1 MKHCSFLRRALPVAV
16 LAAVL
21 CTAGMP
27 ASALLSG
34 GQNAAPAVSAFS
46 KNGPITQEIAFTRAD
61 FRVEGDAALES
72 VIVDRLPDAGAGVLT
87 LGGQLLG
94 EGDVVSMAAVD
105 GLRFAPAAVPTS
117 STTDFVFTP
126 VFSDGATGEPVT
138 VGLYLLAGE
147 NSTPV
152 AENLNMSTYKNVAI
166 TGQFAAVDP
175 EGDLLTFQLVE
186 KPARGSIT
194 MPEDGGNTFVY
205 TPYENKT
212 GKDSFT
218 YVAVDTAGNASD
230 PATVK
235 IKIEKAKTTISY
247 VDMTGDPAQKA
258 AIRMAEEG
266 ILVGECM
273 GGSYF
278 FRPEEPVSRGEFV
291 AMAMQAVGM
300 STLEGVERT
309 GFADDLEIPTW
320 AKPYASSA
328 LKAGL
333 VQGAVT
339 SDGQVVFRSTDAITR
354 AEAAVLMDRA
364 LQVTDAVTTAQ
375 FADSAAAPAWALQSA
390 ANLNSCGVLPADST
404 GALGLENTL
413 TRADAAELLCG
424 ALDLLETREDSGW
437 FRW

>member
-1 MKHCSFLRRALPVAV
+1 M
-16 LAAVL
+16 
-21 CTAGMP
+21 
-27 ASALLSG
+27 
-34 GQNAAPAVSAFS
+34 
-46 KNGPITQEIAFTRAD
+46 
-61 FRVEGDAALES
+61 
-72 VIVDRLPDAGAGVLT
+72 
-87 LGGQLLG
+87 
-94 EGDVVSMAAVD
+94 
-105 GLRFAPAAVPTS
+105 
-117 STTDFVFTP
+117 
-126 VFSDGATGEPVT
+126 
-138 VGLYLLAGE
+138 GLYLLAGE

-354 AEAAVLMDRA
+354 AEAARSDGSRPSGNGRGDDRA
-364 LQVTDAVTTAQ
+364 VCGQRRRPRLGPAVGGESEQLRRPARGQHRCTGSGKYPYSRRCGRAALRSPGSAGDPRGQ
-375 FADSAAAPAWALQSA
+375 RMVPLVREVKNRPEANCFRPVFVSGADRFSFGKPAAA
-390 ANLNSCGVLPADST
+390 
-404 GALGLENTL
+404 
-413 TRADAAELLCG
+413 
-424 ALDLLETREDSGW
+424 
-437 FRW
+437 